1 MSAWIVFLI
10 IALLFFMAEIYTPTM
25 FFLNFALASVCCS
38 LFSLITD
45 NYNIL
50 IPIFAVLS
58 IIFILF
64 LRPFLN
70 INPNKEKKEY
80 FESQYIGKDATVI
93 NPITAFSGRIK
104 IFDEN
109 WEARLADPNIAEI
122 EVDETVEIVRHD
134 DLTMYVKR
142 KGDKKWN

>member
-1 MSAWIVFLI
+1 MATWIVFLI
-10 IALLFFMAEIYTPTM
+10 VALLFFMAEIYTPTM
-25 FFLNFALASVCCS
+25 FFLNFAFASVCCS

-64 LRPFLN
+64 LRPLLN
-70 INPNKEKKEY
+70 FNPTKEKKEY
-80 FESQYIGKDATVI
+80 FESQYIGKDAVVI
-93 NPITAFSGRIK
+93 NPINAFTGRIK

-109 WEARLADPNIAEI
+109 WEARLADPNITEI
-122 EVDETVEIVRHD
+122 KTGKIVEIVRHD

-142 KGDKKWN
+142 KGDK